1 MKSAILSPQAR
12 RDLFSILEHLADIA
26 GPHVARTYDTDFRR
40 AVKNLEDFSGTGT
53 PRPDLG
59 AATRVASV
67 APYLI
72 FYDGG
77 PESEEVQVLRILHG
91 HRNITPELIA
101 RGRKT

>member
-53 PRPDLG
+53 PRPDRE

-67 APYLI
+67 A
-72 FYDGG
+72 

-91 HRNITPELIA
+91 HRNITPELSHA
-101 RGRKT
+101 AANPDGVALPQ